1 MKALIFWE
9 DVPATADMYLVDATP
24 DDVDVL
30 KAANAKY
37 FGIDDDDECLD
48 YVAHALATRWKG
60 CKVDGPVMGP
70 IDLVVQCGVMGSG
83 DINDD

>member
-37 FGIDDDDECLD
+37 VGIDDDNEYLD

-60 CKVDGPVMGP
+60 CKVDGPVIEPVG
-70 IDLVVQCGVMGSG
+70 LVIQCGVMSNG
-83 DINDD
+83 DVVND

>member
-9 DVPATADMYLVDATP
+9 DVPATADMYVVDATP
-24 DDVDVL
+24 DDFDVL

-37 FGIDDDDECLD
+37 FGIDDNDECLD

-60 CKVDGPVMGP
+60 CKVDGPVVGP
-70 IDLVVQCGVMGSG
+70 IDLVVQCGVMSNG
-83 DINDD
+83 DVGNG